1 MPKKSWSRGAKK
13 AFAAMTAPPSKGGY
27 GRKKGEAIFYAKA
40 NKVAGGKGTLNQRA
54 SSAYKKGGSQK
65 PKKR

>member
-1 MPKKSWSRGAKK
+1 MPRKSWSRGAKK

-27 GRKKGEAIFYAKA
+27 GKARGEKVFFAKA

-54 SSAYKKGGSQK
+54 SSAYAKGRSQR